1 MTTPVR
7 TVKVLKEHLDE
18 LIEVELRTFHWYLTQ
33 NVREGCRSIQRS
45 QLENVTREGTVD
57 KMVQVYGR
65 DGAVE
70 ITVDILTWMNHNDL
84 AVRLTQAITEAN
96 MEQQSNEPSTSTVSE
111 MQRDADWTPELSC
124 PVCRDIFTEPVMLQ
138 CGHSFCKTCVHKHW
152 KGELYR
158 KCPYC
163 QQVIDLEPQINY
175 TLKSLSENYRRRGQS
190 DPSGGHSS
198 DSASYQTP
206 SRTIRQKQEAFEKV
220 KQFCDSSIKHIQS
233 QRRTTEQKMRDDFE
247 KLRHFLK
254 TEEETRIAALE
265 KEETQK
271 IRMMQKITE
280 ISRDTFSLS
289 DTVKEMEDLGADDS
303 FIQNFKTEM
312 ERAQKALPDPQLL
325 PQPLIDEPKHVENL
339 QFKVWRRMLTIIN
352 HKGEVVDS
360 SGTESDDDEGSEFDC
375 LYSPEPCLT
384 SSSDSSDSE
393 DSVIIPDS
401 PPTKRHRPNPDA
413 EQKAATTRGLH
424 PHSSRQMEDSPT
436 LSQLPIPQPQPSAF
450 HPTTPNPQLFIPQPP
465 TLSFSSHNRHP
476 FIPQPPTLS
485 SSFHNPHPFIPQP
498 PTLIPSYHN
507 LQPSALHST
516 TLIPSYH
523 KPLTLGS
530 LSHNPHPFILQP

>member
-7 TVKVLKEHLDE
+7 IVKVLKEHLDE
-18 LIEVELRTFHWYLTQ
+18 LIEVELQRFQWYLTH
-33 NVREGCRSIQRS
+33 NVREGCRSIRRS

-84 AVRLTQAITEAN
+84 AARLTQAITEAN
-96 MEQQSNEPSTSTVSE
+96 MEQQSNESSTSTVSE
-111 MQRDADWTPELSC
+111 RQRDADWTPDLSC
-124 PVCRDIFTEPVMLQ
+124 PVCHDIFTEPVVLQ
-138 CGHSFCKTCVHKHW
+138 CGHSFCKTCVHKDW

-158 KCPYC
+158 KCPLC
-163 QQVIDLEPQINY
+163 QKVIDLEPQINFA
-175 TLKSLSENYRRRGQS
+175 LKSLSENYRRRGQS

-206 SRTIRQKQEAFEKV
+206 SRTVRQKQKAFEKV

-247 KLRHFLK
+247 KLRQFLK
-254 TEEETRIAALE
+254 TEEESRIAALE
-265 KEETQK
+265 EEESQK

-280 ISRDTFSLS
+280 ISRDTFSLC

-303 FIQNFKTEM
+303 FIQNFKTKM
-312 ERAQKALPDPQLL
+312 KRAQKALPDPQLF

-339 QFKVWRRMLTIIN
+339 QFKVWRRMLTVIN
-352 HKGEVVDS
+352 HNGEVVDS
-360 SGTESDDDEGSEFDC
+360 SGTESDDDE
-375 LYSPEPCLT
+375 
-384 SSSDSSDSE
+384 DSE

-413 EQKAATTRGLH
+413 EQTTIDILVRLEGF
-424 PHSSRQMEDSPT
+424 SRFYAEK
-436 LSQLPIPQPQPSAF
+436 I
-450 HPTTPNPQLFIPQPP
+450 
-465 TLSFSSHNRHP
+465 
-476 FIPQPPTLS
+476 
-485 SSFHNPHPFIPQP
+485 
-498 PTLIPSYHN
+498 
-507 LQPSALHST
+507 
-516 TLIPSYH
+516 
-523 KPLTLGS
+523 LGT
-530 LSHNPHPFILQP
+530 IIE